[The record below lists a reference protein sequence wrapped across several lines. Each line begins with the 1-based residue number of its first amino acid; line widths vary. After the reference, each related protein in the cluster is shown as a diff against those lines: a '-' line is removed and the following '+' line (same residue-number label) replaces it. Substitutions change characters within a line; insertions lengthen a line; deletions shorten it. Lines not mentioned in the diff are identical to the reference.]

1 MQFSHNGDTMN
12 LDQLEAF
19 VHVAELNSFTRA
31 AAILGRNQPALSRL
45 VRQLEVD
52 LRQNLLWR
60 NGRGVALTEAGKV
73 LLEYSKGILHQ
84 VDSARHAL
92 NNLQGT
98 LDGQFKIGL
107 APSVSRFA
115 TLALVR
121 SFQKQFPQARI
132 TVSEGLS
139 ANLVEWLMMGRIDA
153 AIMYDVADSAM
164 VDKRPLF
171 TEELFLISKPGA
183 VTPPVIRV
191 KDLMRYPLIIPGR
204 PHAIR
209 ALVENHAAEHNVKLN
224 ITLEVDAVSSVLDL
238 VHEGYGHAVL
248 ALNAIIADQQ
258 QRQFR
263 VTRIG
268 EPAIHSRLAIATSNQ
283 HPMSKLA
290 TQAVQMLE
298 SEILPLYQARQANI
312 DAYLS

>member
-1 MQFSHNGDTMN
+1 MN

-31 AAILGRNQPALSRL
+31 SAILGRNQPALSRL

-52 LRQNLLWR
+52 LRQNLLRR

-84 VDSARHAL
+84 VDGARHAL

-139 ANLVEWLMMGRIDA
+139 TNLAEWLMMGRIDA
-153 AIMYDVADSAM
+153 AILYDTSDTPL

-171 TEELFLISKPGA
+171 TEELFLISKADAP
-183 VTPPVIRV
+183 TPATIKVR
-191 KDLMRYPLIIPGR
+191 DLVRFPLIIPGR
-204 PHAIR
+204 LHAIR
-209 ALVENHAAEHNVKLN
+209 TLVETHAAGRNIKLN
-224 ITLEVDAVSSVLDL
+224 IALEVDAVPSVLDL

-248 ALNAIIADQQ
+248 SLNAIIADPLR
-258 QRQFR
+258 RQFR
-263 VTRIG
+263 VTRI
-268 EPAIHSRLAIATSNQ
+268 EDPVIHSRLAIATSNQ

-290 TQAVQMLE
+290 TLAVRMLE
-298 SEILPLYQARQANI
+298 SEILPLYQDRQKNI
-312 DAYLS
+312 DDYLS

>member
-1 MQFSHNGDTMN
+1 MN

-31 AAILGRNQPALSRL
+31 SAILGRNQPALSRL

-52 LRQNLLWR
+52 LRQTLLWR

-84 VDSARHAL
+84 VDGARHAL
-92 NNLQGT
+92 NNLHGT
-98 LDGQFKIGL
+98 FDGQFKIGL

-121 SFQKQFPQARI
+121 GFQKQFPQGRI

-139 ANLVEWLMMGRIDA
+139 TNLGEWLMMGRIDA
-153 AIMYDVADSAM
+153 AILFDTADTPLI
-164 VDKRPLF
+164 DKRLLF
-171 TEELFLISKPGA
+171 TEELFLISKQDA
-183 VTPPVIRV
+183 KIPPTIRV
-191 KDLMRYPLIIPGR
+191 KDLVRYPLIIPGR
-204 PHAIR
+204 MHAIR
-209 ALVENHAAEHNVKLN
+209 RLVETRAAERNVKLN
-224 ITLEVDAVSSVLDL
+224 IALEIDAVASVLDL

-248 ALNAIIADQQ
+248 SLNAIIADPQ

-263 VTRIG
+263 ISRI
-268 EPAIHSRLAIATSNQ
+268 EDPVIHSRLQIATSNQ

-298 SEILPLYQARQANI
+298 SEILPLYEERQKNI